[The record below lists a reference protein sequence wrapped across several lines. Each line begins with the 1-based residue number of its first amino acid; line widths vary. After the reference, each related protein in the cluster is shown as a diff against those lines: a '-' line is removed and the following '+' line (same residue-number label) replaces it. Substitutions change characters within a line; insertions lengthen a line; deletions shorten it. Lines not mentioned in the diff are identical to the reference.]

1 MSNLFNEAAY
11 NPGSSS
17 YTDPFGAKF
26 DSFDPEN
33 IVSSGNNALK
43 SGLTDMDYESG
54 NLAYGLKNPPPATD
68 PKPGKFF
75 D

>member
-1 MSNLFNEAAY
+1 MNNLFNEAY

-17 YTDPFGAKF
+17 YTDLFNAKF